1 MKNTKQCISFGVAD
15 ALPLNQ
21 TLVIPVSK
29 IQDHEGIIEVSWR
42 VLAIMNLVVAID
54 CDASC
59 FYIVKNRWGM
69 DNGSPKDL
77 KNNPVPLRCLESFLL
92 KPDVFT
98 MEELYQNADNYENI

>member
-29 IQDHEGIIEVSWR
+29 IQDHEGIIEMSWR

-54 CDASC
+54 YETSC
-59 FYIVKNRWGM
+59 FYIVKNRWGI
-69 DNGSPKDL
+69 DSGSLKDI
-77 KNNPVPLRCLESFLL
+77 KNNPVPIRCLESFLL
-92 KPDVFT
+92 KPDVSS
-98 MEELYQNADNYENI
+98 MKEIYQNADNYENI